1 MNHSMHRHPGG
12 GEERDRAMNR
22 KLMCLRSIAIVL
34 ALGLGSAQAVAE
46 QGDPDPRAEAERG
59 ELEVTLR
66 IIEDPRAYATEAVT
80 RHIQLP
86 PVATDAGEEHDR
98 GADGREISQEAR
110 ELGREFGEETSE
122 RARELSEQAR
132 EQRED
137 FGRSRAEE
145 MRPEPPQP
153 TPPPGG

>member
-1 MNHSMHRHPGG
+1 MS
-12 GEERDRAMNR
+12 R
-22 KLMCLRSIAIVL
+22 KSLMSLQSIAIVL
-34 ALGLGSAQAVAE
+34 ALGLASAQAIAE
-46 QGDPDPRAEAERG
+46 QRDPGAHAERERG

-66 IIEDPRAYATEAVT
+66 IIEDPRAFASEAVT
-80 RHIQLP
+80 RHITLP
-86 PVATDAGEEHDR
+86 PAADGAGDERER
-98 GADGREISQEAR
+98 ADEGREISREAR

-145 MRPEPPQP
+145 MRPEPPRP